1 MYLPLAE
8 DDPHRA
14 PLIEVLKLV
23 GYGQP
28 DGPGLV
34 LAAWRAMGL
43 PLPDKDPLAATEI
56 DIWNACSPITWTW
69 EGFGDVAFYG
79 DRTDARYLSHVALVI
94 GHQLVLTSEPWVR
107 IERPRY
113 RPDFLGCGRISSG
126 EFGA

>member
-14 PLIEVLKLV
+14 PLLRVLENV
-23 GYGQP
+23 GHTFEGP
-28 DGPGLV
+28 DLV
-34 LAAWRAMGL
+34 LDAWRAMGL
-43 PLPDKDPLAATEI
+43 KSDAEPTLAGLWA
-56 DIWNACSPITWTW
+56 ACSPITWTW
-69 EGFGDVAFYG
+69 EQFGDVAFYG
-79 DRTDARYLSHVALVI
+79 DRTDTRYLSHVALVI